1 MRGLR
6 ATVDALAG
14 LLFRR
19 HADSRRHQVDERR
32 FRALHPT
39 RSFETYIVRLY
50 TISWILSA
58 FVSGVVFV
66 LLEPALAKRSAVAIP
81 APRAILAAGS
91 AWAPPAGAG
100 PGTETGTTA
109 GTRGVDALAVLDP
122 TAQAVLLAILAGAAV
137 YILTHLIAKA
147 GLAFLVGRRRAAIER
162 TLPGAVRYLHVIA
175 SGTTDPRDLFE
186 AVVEKR
192 RIHGATADSFAAVN
206 RHADLSGSVDAAI
219 RQVARDTPSKE
230 SLAPFLRT
238 FRKRY
243 RDGPDQLREFLARE
257 SRLLA
262 SEDERTHE
270 RESRYLTT
278 VVELFVVLL
287 VVPVVLV
294 LAAVAA
300 TVALPDRIPAV
311 ALGSVPELGWVL
323 ASAGSGIILVL
334 GGVAAFFAYLLRPSG
349 HRWAAPSPSRRPGRV
364 LRTCLQNPSNAVVVF
379 GSIAV
384 LVAGWLWS
392 HGTAPEHALLAA
404 YVVLAI
410 PVGLVDVRRAR
421 KRSAMDRL
429 LPSFVHAVA
438 ERVDRGEPF
447 RSAVEVVAEREDFGP
462 LHPHV
467 EDLAYD
473 LSVGGHDGPVRK
485 RALERFIRRIG
496 TPLAGR
502 TIGLAV
508 GALDAGADTRSAIA
522 TLQTETGRLVHA
534 ERARRSRFPV
544 VIGLGWTV
552 ALLIVVI
559 VVTVNLMILDSAS
572 AATSGP
578 VQGVVVDATF
588 RRSVGER
595 PLFSVLTQASMLAS
609 GWFAGVTGRG
619 IYEALLHSGGLVA
632 VTFLVFRV
640 VGLS

>member
-1 MRGLR
+1 MSGLR
-6 ATVDALAG
+6 ARVDALTG

-19 HADSRRHQVDERR
+19 QADSQRHEVDERR

-39 RSFETYIVRLY
+39 HSFETYIVRLY
-50 TISWILSA
+50 TLSWLLA
-58 FVSGVVFV
+58 LLGTVATFF
-66 LLEPALAKRSAVAIP
+66 LLEPGFAGRNPLVVP
-81 APRAILAAGS
+81 APWTMFADGATMGAA
-91 AWAPPAGAG
+91 AEAG
-100 PGTETGTTA
+100 PGTDTGMST
-109 GTRGVDALAVLDP
+109 GSGGVDALVVLDP
-122 TAQAVLLAILAGAAV
+122 TAQAALLAIVAGAGM
-137 YILTHLIAKA
+137 YLLTHLVAKA
-147 GLAFLVGRRRAAIER
+147 ALAVLVGRRRAAIER
-162 TLPGAVRYLHVIA
+162 TLPGAVRYLNVIA
-175 SGTTDPRDLFE
+175 SGTTDPEALFE

-192 RIHGATADSFAAVN
+192 RIHGATADSFEAIR
-206 RHADLSGSVDAAI
+206 RHTELSGSVDAAI
-219 RQVARDTPSKE
+219 RRVARDTPSKE
-230 SLAPFLRT
+230 ALAPFLRT

-243 RDGPDQLREFLARE
+243 RDGPDQLREFLALE

-270 RESRYLTT
+270 RESRYLTA

-294 LAAVAA
+294 LASVAA
-300 TVALPDRIPAV
+300 TIALPDRVPAL
-311 ALGSVPELGWVL
+311 ALGSVPELSRVL
-323 ASAGSGIILVL
+323 AVAGSGAILFL
-334 GGVAAFFAYLLRPSG
+334 GGIAAFFAYLLRPSG
-349 HRWAAPSPSRRPGRV
+349 HRWAAPSPSRRPGQV
-364 LRTCLQNPSNAVVVF
+364 LRSSLRNPSNAVVVF
-379 GSIAV
+379 GPLAGI
-384 LVAGWLWS
+384 VAIWLWS
-392 HGTAPEHALLAA
+392 HGTAAEHALLAG

-421 KRSAMDRL
+421 KRAAMDRM

-438 ERVDRGEPF
+438 ERVDGGEPF
-447 RSAVEVVAEREDFGP
+447 RSAVEGVAEREDFGP
-462 LHPHV
+462 LHAHV
-467 EDLAYD
+467 ESLAYD

-559 VVTVNLMILDSAS
+559 VVTVNLMVLDSAAGTLS
-572 AATSGP
+572 RP

-595 PLFSVLTQASMLAS
+595 PLFYVLTQASMLAS

-619 IYEALLHSGGLVA
+619 VYEGLLHSGGLVA

-640 VGLS
+640 VGLI